1 MLLCLNELLLERFKE
16 EAVMTGEILSKLL
29 LFVHGRKA
37 SKVFI
42 GYICTGDLHGNLVV
56 RLLHLCHIDQLT
68 KEVFVEIEHVRSLP
82 AGAGLDLL
90 MVQEEHLMDVAW
102 LVRGAI
108 LCLIVSITI
117 NDFC

>member
-42 GYICTGDLHGNLVV
+42 GYVRTGDLHGNLVV
-56 RLLHLCHIDQLT
+56 RLLHLRHIDQLT
-68 KEVFVEIEHVRSLP
+68 EEVLVQIEHVRSLP
-82 AGAGLDLL
+82 AGASLDLL
-90 MVQEEHLMDVAW
+90 MVQEEHLMDVAG
-102 LVRGAI
+102 LV
-108 LCLIVSITI
+108 
-117 NDFC
+117 

>member
-1 MLLCLNELLLERFKE
+1 
-16 EAVMTGEILSKLL
+16 MTGEIFSKLL
-29 LFVHGRKA
+29 LFIHGRKA

-42 GYICTGDLHGNLVV
+42 GYVRTGYLHGNLVV

-90 MVQEEHLMDVAW
+90 MVQEEHLMNVAG
-102 LVRGAI
+102 LV
-108 LCLIVSITI
+108 
-117 NDFC
+117 